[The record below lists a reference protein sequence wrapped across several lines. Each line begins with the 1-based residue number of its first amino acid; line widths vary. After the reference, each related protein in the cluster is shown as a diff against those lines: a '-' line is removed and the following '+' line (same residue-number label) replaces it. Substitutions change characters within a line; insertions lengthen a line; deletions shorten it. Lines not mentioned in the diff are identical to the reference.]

1 MASRRMFNI
10 ALINSD
16 EFWGLSDKSKILYF
30 YLALNAD
37 DDGFIIG
44 LNQTMR
50 SLGCDVSDFEK
61 LIEIGY
67 IISFKTGKSVIRHW
81 KVHNYIRGDIY
92 TPTQCAKEKSML
104 SLNGGKVY
112 YLKDDK
118 LDVERYRDAPV
129 DESLTQD
136 SPEKLKKNKDSISR
150 KKYGEYGHVLLSD
163 EEYSKLVEEYG
174 KKEIDD
180 MILQCDSYCEEHDIT
195 YPKCYLKLRQ
205 FLKRNNIKPKSERS
219 SGGIDM
225 DEYQKYVESIDLSTL
240 AT

>member
-61 LIEIGY
+61 LIEI
-67 IISFKTGKSVIRHW
+67 
-81 KVHNYIRGDIY
+81 RGDIY

-104 SLNGGKVY
+104 ALNGAKIY
-112 YLKDDK
+112 YLKNNEY
-118 LDVERYRDAPV
+118 EREMYETAPV
-129 DESLTQD
+129 DESLTQE
-136 SPEKLKKNKDSISR
+136 SSVKSKKNKDSISR
-150 KKYGEYGHVLLSD
+150 KKYGEYCRVLLSD

-180 MILQCDSYCEEHDIT
+180 IILQCDSYCEEHDIT

-225 DEYQKYVESIDLSTL
+225 EEYQKFVESIDLSTL
-240 AT
+240 ST

>member
-104 SLNGGKVY
+104 ALNGAKIY
-112 YLKDDK
+112 YLKDNEY
-118 LDVERYRDAPV
+118 EREMYETAPV

-136 SPEKLKKNKDSISR
+136 SPVKSKKNKDSVSR
-150 KKYGEYGHVLLSD
+150 K
-163 EEYSKLVEEYG
+163 
-174 KKEIDD
+174 
-180 MILQCDSYCEEHDIT
+180 
-195 YPKCYLKLRQ
+195 
-205 FLKRNNIKPKSERS
+205 
-219 SGGIDM
+219 
-225 DEYQKYVESIDLSTL
+225 
-240 AT
+240 

>member
-10 ALINSD
+10 ALLNADDFFELES
-16 EFWGLSDKSKILYF
+16 SAKILYF

-37 DDGFIIG
+37 DDGFISG
-44 LNQTMR
+44 LNRIQR
-50 SLGCDVSDFEK
+50 SLGCSENDLEA
-61 LIEIGY
+61 LINIGY
-67 IISFKTGKSVIRHW
+67 IIRFQSGKAVIRHW
-81 KVHNYIRGDIY
+81 RVHNYIRGDIY
-92 TPTQCAKEKSML
+92 SPTQCTQEKAML

-118 LDVERYRDAPV
+118 LDVKRYRDAPV
-129 DESLTQD
+129 DESLTQE
-136 SPEKLKKNKDSISR
+136 SSVKSKKNKDSVSR

-163 EEYSKLVEEYG
+163 EEYSKLVDEYG

-180 MILQCDSYCEEHDIT
+180 MILQCDSYCEEHDLQ

-225 DEYQKYVESIDLSTL
+225 DEYQKFVESIDLSTL